1 MGCES
6 REIASSPMR
15 QDLQN
20 STRDRRSLRTLG
32 KRLIGLLIAIGLAAG
47 VAALSWPQLAT
58 ARQTGSN
65 AVMGELVGGRHI
77 GQTFQAP
84 FSGLYR
90 VDVLLATYARQNEG
104 RVVFHLQD
112 GVEGSELATVEIDA
126 AQVHD
131 NAPHRFTFE
140 PVADSYNR
148 VFYFYLDAPEATP
161 GNAIAV
167 WETDFDSYPNG
178 RAHIDDQPTDGDL
191 RFTAYYRSS
200 PREAWAALTTRVR
213 TWHPLLWQMRWPVL
227 GVAAAWVL
235 GIGILLGELLVAKPG
250 NE

>member
-6 REIASSPMR
+6 GEMASSPA
-15 QDLQN
+15 QQGHQN
-20 STRDRRSLRTLG
+20 SRDRRSLRIHG
-32 KRLIGLLIAIGLAAG
+32 KRLIGLLIAIGLAA
-47 VAALSWPQLAT
+47 VVTALSWPQLAA

-65 AVMGELVGGRHI
+65 VLAGELVGGRHI

-90 VDVLLATYARQNEG
+90 VDVVLATYARQNEG
-104 RVVFHLQD
+104 RVVFYLQD
-112 GVEGSELATVEIDA
+112 EVEGSELATIEIDA

-131 NAPHRFTFE
+131 NAPYRFTFE
-140 PVADSYNR
+140 PVTNSGNR

-161 GNAIAV
+161 GNAITV
-167 WETDFDSYPNG
+167 WETDFDSYPSG
-178 RAHIDDQPTDGDL
+178 RAYIDDQPTDGDL